1 MSQVRS
7 SHLRVVTD
15 EEASLIRLRVKA
27 RERFIAQY
35 PKPESRRTM
44 LGALDR
50 IAKTFSE
57 GERSGRNFEWDL
69 LIDEDFAS
77 EVWQSVKLLYE
88 PATARRDA
96 SALKEMLKCCRKVG
110 LIDSEQYASAVSFTS
125 KVEGSSLKPGRT
137 LTESEVSQ
145 LMTFQKKGIHP
156 NLQARDD
163 ALLLVLASTGARRN
177 EVSFMDLA
185 HVDLSANKIRL
196 VVTKN
201 GHQRDSWLHQST
213 IEALGHWI
221 VVRGTEPGP
230 LFVALSRTCRP
241 LPDRRLSTHQIWKV
255 LGRRA
260 LESGVGHLTP
270 HDMRRYLVSALL
282 DQGVDLAL
290 VARIVG
296 HANPATTAKYDR
308 RPDERCRDAVANL
321 KLPASSWRPQ
331 RAS

>member
-1 MSQVRS
+1 MSTARS

-15 EEASLIRLRVKA
+15 EEASIIRLRVKA

-57 GERSGRNFEWDL
+57 GERSGRNFEWDS

-125 KVEGSSLKPGRT
+125 KVEGSLLKPGRT
-137 LTESEVSQ
+137 LTESEISQ
-145 LMTFQKKGIHP
+145 LMKFHKEGINP

-185 HVDLSANKIRL
+185 HVDLEANKIRL

-201 GHQRDSWLHQST
+201 GHPRDAWLHQST
-213 IEALGHWI
+213 VQALEHWI
-221 VVRGTEPGP
+221 SVRGDEPGP

-260 LESGVGHLTP
+260 VESGVGPLTP
-270 HDMRRYLVSALL
+270 HDMRRYLVSTLL
-282 DQGVDLAL
+282 DQGIDLAL
-290 VARIVG
+290 VSRIVG
-296 HANPATTAKYDR
+296 HSNPATTAKYDR
-308 RPDERCRDAVANL
+308 RPDERCRDAVAR
-321 KLPASSWRPQ
+321 LPLPSSIWGVRN
-331 RAS
+331 AT